1 MLSLVQAEYQDVVP
15 MFSIVNEALLKTIG
29 QDPMTNLCVVFFPC
43 VYALGVDW
51 GRVQLPARTRY
62 DS

>member
-43 VYALGVDW
+43 VVYALGVDL
-51 GRVQLPARTRY
+51 GRV
-62 DS
+62 